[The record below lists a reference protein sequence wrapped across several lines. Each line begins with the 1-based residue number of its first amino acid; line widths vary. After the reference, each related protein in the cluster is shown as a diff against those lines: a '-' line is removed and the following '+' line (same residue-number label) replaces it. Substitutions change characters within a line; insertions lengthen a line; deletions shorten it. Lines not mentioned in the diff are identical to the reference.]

1 MLNETVKKARMYS
14 CLTQEEMADL
24 LNMSK
29 TKYLRKENGLAK
41 FERNEV
47 KIIAKILKLD
57 ENQLLTYWISDSIY
71 EIMKNDKVLV
81 NDALQVLQEHLDDY
95 EKCVI
100 MPNKSDSYSS
110 NNDRMMH
117 RYYK

>member
-1 MLNETVKKARMYS
+1 MYS

-47 KIIAKILKLD
+47 IRIAKILKLD
-57 ENQLLTYWISDSIY
+57 ERQLLTFWMADSIY
-71 EIMKNDKVLV
+71 EIMKDGIKI
-81 NDALQVLQEHLDDY
+81 Y
-95 EKCVI
+95 G
-100 MPNKSDSYSS
+100 
-110 NNDRMMH
+110 
-117 RYYK
+117 